1 MDTLHKKT
9 LNVSRGLT
17 YTYYTSPAKAQKP
30 TLLLLHG
37 FPDSAAEWEDLITT
51 HLVPAGYGV
60 IAPDCLGYAGTSKPT
75 DPALY
80 KFSLVTADIIEILDA
95 EEVAK
100 VVSLGHDWGSQ
111 IAQRVYNHHPNR
123 VEGLVMV
130 NVAYAPPSSRPF
142 DLDGIMAVTK
152 KLFGYGTFCYW
163 KFFTAPD
170 GAEMLEKNLDSMFD
184 AMHAP
189 GEQWLDIFCQPDG
202 LRNFVVQGKRSD
214 VQSYAT
220 DEMRNEWVQRMKKDG
235 FEAPLCWYKSLVFGH
250 QDRESDGVDPVVKV
264 PALFVAFS
272 RDLVCRKEEIGGAE
286 SAGLLPHLAKV
297 EIDGC
302 HWGLLAKKKEF
313 GDAILDWLKATYQTP
328 TK

>member
-30 TLLLLHG
+30 ILLLCHG
-37 FPDSAAEWEDLITT
+37 FPDCAAEWEDLITT

-60 IAPDCLGYAGTSKPT
+60 VAPDCLGYAGTSKPT
-75 DPALY
+75 DPSLY
-80 KFSLVTADIIEILDA
+80 KWRLMTADIIEILDA
-95 EEVAK
+95 EEVTK

-111 IAQRVYNHHPNR
+111 LAQRVYNLHPDR

-130 NVAYAPPSSRPF
+130 NVAYSPPSSHPF
-142 DLDGIMAVTK
+142 DLDGILALTK
-152 KLFGYGTFCYW
+152 RLFGYSTFWYW

-170 GAEMLEKNLDSMFD
+170 CAKILEKNLDSMFD
-184 AMHAP
+184 VLHVP
-189 GEQWLDIFCQPDG
+189 GEQWLDTLCQPDG
-202 LRNFVVQGKRSD
+202 LRDFVTQGKKAD

-220 DEMRNEWVQRMKKDG
+220 DEMRNEWVKRMEKDG
-235 FEAPLCWYKSLVFGH
+235 FEAPLCWYKSSVFGH
-250 QDRESDGVDPVVKV
+250 QDGETDGVDPLVKV
-264 PALFVAFS
+264 PALYVAFNQ
-272 RDLVCRKEEIGGAE
+272 DFVCRKEQIGMAE
-286 SAGLLPHLAKV
+286 SAGLLPHLTKV
-297 EIDGC
+297 ELDGS

-313 GDAILDWLKATYQTP
+313 GNAIVDWLEKTYSG